1 MPQETDLGIRQQ
13 ILEVFEE
20 LLAAQLAA
28 VRKLMRERAPQPEPR
43 PKRRSQTGMVHDILK
58 LAGRPLHIST
68 IIEKAKKQFA
78 VELDRES
85 IVSALT
91 KRVRRH
97 DRFDRVAPNTFGLL
111 EHGAD

>member
-1 MPQETDLGIRQQ
+1 MKREDDLDVRDD
-13 ILEVFEE
+13 ILHVFEE

-28 VRKLMRERAPQPEPR
+28 VRKLMRERAPEPAAR
-43 PKRRSQTGMVHDILK
+43 PKRRSQTELVYDILK
-58 LAGRPLHIST
+58 LAERPLHISA
-68 IIEKAKKQFA
+68 IIEKAKKQFK
-78 VELDRES
+78 VDMDRES

-111 EHGAD
+111 EHGED